1 MTHLTEEQLER
12 LYDSSLESEETEAML
27 RHLDDCEACLDRL
40 DQWSE
45 GRNVSLVADEARAKS
60 GTFQY
65 KLMRRIN
72 REEAS
77 RAVLRLCFDYVLR
90 VLVFSVT
97 PFFAAISPEK
107 PPTTRR

>member
-1 MTHLTEEQLER
+1 MTHLTEEQFER
-12 LYDSSLESEETEAML
+12 LYDGSLEAEEMEAML

-45 GRNVSLVADEARAKS
+45 GHDVSLVADDAGAMSE
-60 GTFQY
+60 TFQR

-77 RAVLRLCFDYVLR
+77 RAVLRLCFDHALR
-90 VLVFSVT
+90 VFVFLAT
-97 PFFAAISPEK
+97 PFFAAINPKK
-107 PPTTRR
+107 PPTTRP

>member
-12 LYDSSLESEETEAML
+12 LYDGGLESEKTEAIL

-40 DQWSE
+40 DRWSE
-45 GRNVSLVADEARAKS
+45 RHNVSLVVDEARAKS
-60 GTFQY
+60 RTFPH

-77 RAVLRLCFDYVLR
+77 RAVLRLCFDHVLR
-90 VLVFSVT
+90 VFVVLVT
-97 PFFAAISPEK
+97 PLFAAINPKK
-107 PPTTRR
+107 PPTTGR